1 MLIDRWILIDI
12 EGIPKFVGV
21 LQMKLKIIIKLF
33 VKELDISNTFIWH
46 LHVCERF
53 FVLNII

>member
-33 VKELDISNTFIWH
+33 VKELEISNTFICH
-46 LHVCERF
+46 LPVCKRF
-53 FVLNII
+53 FVLKII